1 MLDFT
6 LENISAED
14 VERVFILPRWARDR
28 SD

>member
-6 LENISAED
+6 RENISAE
-14 VERVFILPRWARDR
+14 EAEGVFILPRWAWDR